1 MIRLSRTEERVPLRG
16 TRRASYG
23 AARRTLPPI
32 VLSSTMR
39 MVMGFELP
47 TMPVILKG
55 PELEAKARIATQQPF
70 FSNSVR
76 APEERR

>member
-32 VLSSTMR
+32 VLSSTIQQLCTR
-39 MVMGFELP
+39 PRGATLVASGWRLQLWLALRSQTLLP
-47 TMPVILKG
+47 
-55 PELEAKARIATQQPF
+55 
-70 FSNSVR
+70 
-76 APEERR
+76 